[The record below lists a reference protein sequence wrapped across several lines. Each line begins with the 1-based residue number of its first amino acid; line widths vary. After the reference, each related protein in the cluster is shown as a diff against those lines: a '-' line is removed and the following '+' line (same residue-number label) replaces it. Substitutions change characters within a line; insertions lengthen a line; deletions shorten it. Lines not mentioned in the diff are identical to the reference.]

1 VRLTTIAR
9 VRELAR
15 TLARKVRRAVIFLV
29 ILILLAVSLVVGK
42 NVLLKEVRA
51 GVGKSFAYDSL
62 RLSYFPP
69 ALVLTG
75 VRSLDEPPTLRAK
88 IVRIEVPYLSI
99 LRNRKVLSVV
109 LVSPEVHIRPRP
121 AGAPLRKARPP
132 LSLLALPFEV
142 ERGRVE
148 NGTLIFDT
156 RSLSLETHGIDALVA
171 EKGQDFSVRATA
183 ASSGLML
190 PGRGPAP
197 LGAVTLVA
205 AGRGEDL
212 TVTKLAVDGP
222 GLTLSAG
229 GAVHNVLDP
238 AIDLQARFDL
248 AADILDAVLRMP
260 FGWSGRVSGEGRLER
275 RNRRLSFET
284 TLASDTLAI
293 DDFVMGDMSGR
304 FDLSPE
310 TGGRLTLGFQKPGRP
325 AERLEIAFLGGRVEG
340 RAAPMF
346 LDPVFREIKVPWPVL
361 SPAWGTFTLDD
372 RTLRAEAEFR
382 DGSLARQGDR
392 FAFRGGV
399 EAGVDFAHNIVT
411 VDTPGLESD
420 FGKLEAT
427 ARIDLKGEIA
437 ARIQGQIAD
446 IKEAREFVALAIQ
459 QKFGF
464 GEIRGRG
471 YVDARL
477 SGRSAAPAVG
487 LQATASPGGFESL
500 DAAFVEAQVLFAGGV
515 FQGTFDIDDPSL
527 KGRVRVKAA
536 GGDFQVDV
544 ENGEGELSRVL
555 PSLAIPI
562 ALSGRASGSFEMAQR
577 AGQMQEFRGSFT
589 SPEIKGYGQTA
600 THVAGI
606 LSWKNGVIAFPELA
620 MDFDGGRVE
629 GRFLVGVASG
639 EFDIDARGEEL
650 DFGRVVPAAS
660 GRLSLS
666 AAGKG
671 VFGRDKLP
679 GLFTIKNLM
688 LSPLVR
694 TEARGRLEIGA
705 AGGLVSLGLD
715 AGLVPGVNPFTG
727 DFAFPL
733 SGALWHGTLKGRI
746 TDLDLIVPWKGAQ
759 GRIDYT
765 ADVRETDKG
774 PARVAVNLDIAAPV
788 MPLPGFAYAVTD
800 FTSSMKYLDGT
811 LSVDTI
817 GGRLGGG
824 PLTGSGK
831 VGFGAAGIAT
841 MDLTFDAKDMVLAP
855 MERMRAQADA
865 TLRLIKDAK
874 RFVTEGEILFHRL
887 DWRREVYEAFGFS
900 SQAAAPTAAPSGPS
914 FFEGMALNIR
924 LRADEDATVE
934 NSLGKFNVRFNLT
947 VTGPFAQPMLLG
959 DIAIVSGE
967 FYFQDRS
974 FRVLHGR
981 LSFTDSVS
989 GDPILDFRGESYV
1002 KDYRVTL
1009 NLSGPIS
1016 RLKPEFASSPP
1027 LPPDEILSLLALGD
1041 SFRRMYYSYSGDRS
1055 TALNTASLLT
1065 YQIADLAKKQTG
1077 GLFSLD
1083 RFRIDPYIPEGAPGG
1098 IAARIT
1104 VGKKLSKNL
1113 LVLYSTILANS
1124 TVRQEVDEYPIFRM
1138 EWDISRRFSLVGGRD
1153 DRGRLGFDVKFHRR
1167 F

>member
-29 ILILLAVSLVVGK
+29 VLTLLAVSLVVGK

-51 GVGKSFAYDSL
+51 GVGKSFVYDGL
-62 RLSYFPP
+62 KLSYFPP
-69 ALVLTG
+69 ALVLTN
-75 VRSLDEPPTLRAK
+75 VRSLDQPPTLRAK
-88 IVRIEVPYLSI
+88 SVRIEVPYLSL

-121 AGAPLRKARPP
+121 SGAPPRKARPP
-132 LSLLALPFEV
+132 LSLLSLPFEV
-142 ERGRVE
+142 ASGRVE
-148 NGTLIFDT
+148 NGTLIFEA
-156 RSLSLETHGIDALVA
+156 RSLSVEARGIDAMIA
-171 EKGQDFSVRATA
+171 EEGQDFSVRATA
-183 ASSGLML
+183 AASGLVL
-190 PGRGPAP
+190 PQRGPAP
-197 LGAVTLVA
+197 LGALNLVA
-205 AGRGEDL
+205 SGRGEDL
-212 TVTKLAVDGP
+212 TVTKLEVDGP
-222 GLTLSAG
+222 GLSLSAG
-229 GAVHNVLDP
+229 GTVRNVLDP
-238 AIDLQARFDL
+238 TVDLRARFDL
-248 AADILDAVLRMP
+248 AADILDALLRMP
-260 FGWSGRVSGEGRLER
+260 FGWTGRVSGEGRLER
-275 RNRRLSFET
+275 QERRLFLET
-284 TLASDTLAI
+284 TLASDTLTI
-293 DDFVMGDMSGR
+293 DDVAMGDMSGR
-304 FDLSPE
+304 FDLTPE
-310 TGGRLTLGFQKPGRP
+310 TGGRLELGFRKPGRP
-325 AERLEIAFLGGRVEG
+325 AERLELAFLPGRVEG
-340 RAAPMF
+340 RTAPMF
-346 LDPVFREIKVPWPVL
+346 LDPVFREIKIPWPVL
-361 SPAWGTFTLDD
+361 SPAWGTFTLAD
-372 RTLRAEAEFR
+372 RILRAEAEFR
-382 DGSLARQGDR
+382 DESLARQGDR

-399 EAGVDFAHNIVT
+399 ETGVDFARNIVT

-420 FGKLEAT
+420 FGKLEAK
-427 ARIDLKGEIA
+427 ARIDLKGEID
-437 ARIQGQIAD
+437 ARIQGQVSD
-446 IKEAREFVALAIQ
+446 IKEAREFVSLAIR

-471 YVDARL
+471 YVDTRL
-477 SGRSAAPAVG
+477 SGRSAAPAVS
-487 LQATASPGGFESL
+487 LRATASPGGFESL
-500 DAAFVEAQVLFAGGV
+500 DAAFVEAQVLFADGV
-515 FQGTFDIDDPSL
+515 FQGSFDIDDPNL
-527 KGRVRVKAA
+527 KGRVRVRTA
-536 GGDFQVDV
+536 GGDLQINVQ
-544 ENGEGELSRVL
+544 NGEGELSRVL
-555 PSLAIPI
+555 PSLGIPI
-562 ALSGRASGSFEMAQR
+562 ALSGRASGDFEMTQKT
-577 AGQMQEFRGSFT
+577 GQTQEFRGSFT

-600 THVAGI
+600 THVAGT
-606 LSWKNGVIAFPELA
+606 LDWKNGVIAFPQLA

-629 GRFLVGVASG
+629 GRFLIGAASG

-650 DFGRVVPAAS
+650 DFSRVVPAAS

-671 VFGRDKLP
+671 IFGRDKLP
-679 GLFTIKNLM
+679 GLFTIKDLM
-688 LSPLVR
+688 LSPLTR

-705 AGGLVSLGLD
+705 SGGRVDVGLD
-715 AGLVPGVNPFTG
+715 AGLVPGTNPFSG
-727 DFAFPL
+727 DFEFPL
-733 SGALWHGTLKGRI
+733 SGALWHGTLKGRL
-746 TDLDLIVPWKGAQ
+746 TDLDLVVPWKGAQ
-759 GRIDYT
+759 GRIDYS
-765 ADVRETDKG
+765 ADIRETDQG
-774 PARVAVNLDIAAPV
+774 AARVAVGLDVAAPV

-800 FTSSMKYLDGT
+800 FTSSMRYLDGT
-811 LSVDTI
+811 LDVETI

-831 VGFGAAGIAT
+831 VGFGSAGIAT
-841 MDLTFDAKDMVLAP
+841 MDLTFDAKDMILAP
-855 MERMRAQADA
+855 MERMRAQADG
-865 TLRLIKDAK
+865 TLRLLKDAK
-874 RFVTEGEILFHRL
+874 RFVTEGEILFHQL

-900 SQAAAPTAAPSGPS
+900 SQAASTTAASPGPS

-924 LRADEDATVE
+924 LRAEENATVE

-947 VTGPFAQPMLLG
+947 VTGPFAQPVLLG

-967 FYFQDRS
+967 FYFQDRA

-989 GDPILDFRGESYV
+989 GEPILDFRGESYV